1 MSSNYGWLALA
12 IVLEVVATTALKA
25 SDGMVHGRAV
35 ALVVLGY
42 CGAFY
47 ALGLALRSIP
57 LGVAYAIWSGVGIV
71 MVSVIGYFLFHQS
84 LALVQWLGIGLIAAG
99 VIVLQAAA
107 A

>member
-1 MSSNYGWLALA
+1 MFGNYGWLALA

-42 CGAFY
+42 SGAFY

-57 LGVAYAIWSGVGIV
+57 IGVAYAIWSGVGIV
-71 MVSVIGYFLFHQS
+71 LVSVLGYVLFRQS
-84 LALVQWLGIGLIAAG
+84 LALGQWLGIGLIAAG

-107 A
+107 